1 MKHVLLALAAT
12 ALLVTSS
19 ARAEYLN
26 TEAEVIS
33 LPAFVVEAS
42 RVDAPS
48 ADLALA
54 LNDTRVAATAIA
66 SQTSDRSLDR
76 LKHRLPASGRHL
88 ARLLSGGHR
97 PRA

>member
-1 MKHVLLALAAT
+1 MKNVLLALAAT
-12 ALLVTSS
+12 ALLAAS

-42 RVDAPS
+42 RLDAPS
-48 ADLALA
+48 ADLALS